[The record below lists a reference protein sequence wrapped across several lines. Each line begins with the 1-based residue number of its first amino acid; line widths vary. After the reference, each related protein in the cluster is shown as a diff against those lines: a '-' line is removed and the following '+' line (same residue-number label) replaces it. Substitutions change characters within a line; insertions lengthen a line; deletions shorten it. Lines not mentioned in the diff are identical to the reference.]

1 MVDTTDLKS
10 VDQLVVR
17 VQVPL
22 PPRIVQGTSYKN
34 KALLLYDPEKFK
46 DAVGET
52 RTLMGIPA
60 RT

>member
-22 PPRIVQGTSYKN
+22 PPIVTMSNYDKIKN
-34 KALLLYDPEKFK
+34 KALMQFAKILKYTFSSQW
-46 DAVGET
+46 
-52 RTLMGIPA
+52 
-60 RT
+60 